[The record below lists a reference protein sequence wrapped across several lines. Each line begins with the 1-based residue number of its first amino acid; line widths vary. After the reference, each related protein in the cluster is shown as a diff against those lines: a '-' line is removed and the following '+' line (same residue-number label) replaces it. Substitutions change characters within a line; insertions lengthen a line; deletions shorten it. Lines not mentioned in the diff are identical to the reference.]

1 MLKTARFHLRPMTSA
16 DIAQIVT
23 IEAESFPTTWP
34 RTAYRREL
42 ANKLANYTVIVDS
55 DHPPVEPVSTRR
67 HPLLNLLRRRQPDE
81 PQTIDYIVGYVGVWN
96 MADEVHIVAIA
107 IRQAYRGRGL
117 GELLL
122 ADLVETSL
130 SSQKEIITLEVRQSN
145 LPAQALYEKFRF
157 LKVGVRVRYYSDN
170 QEDAV
175 IMSTPPIQAD
185 SFRGHIEYLRK
196 AREQHYSEPQA
207 SSEKTSS

>member
-1 MLKTARFHLRPMTSA
+1 MAAA
-16 DIAQIVT
+16 DIAQVVA
-23 IEAESFPTTWP
+23 IEAESFPSTWP

-42 ANKLANYTVIVDS
+42 ANKLANYTVLVDS
-55 DHPPVEPVSTRR
+55 DHPPVEPVPRR
-67 HPLLNLLRRRQPDE
+67 HTLLNLLRRKQQDE
-81 PQTIDYIVGYVGVWN
+81 PQTINYIVGYVGVWN

-107 IRQAYRGRGL
+107 VRQAYRGRGL

-130 SSQKEIITLEVRQSN
+130 SGQKEIITLEVRKSN
-145 LPAQALYEKFRF
+145 LAAQSLYEKFRF

-185 SFRGHIEYLRK
+185 SYREHIEYLRE
-196 AREQHYSEPQA
+196 AQGRRFSEFQA
-207 SSEKTSS
+207 DKEET